1 MTYSRNA
8 ASSTVAPIGSAPLQK
23 NNHTVEAA
31 LGYGADKWSARL
43 ASSFSLETDLVRQ
56 GDSRVKTQTLTA
68 SFRPLDILTIAPTLG
83 YRAERQ
89 DWSGASIDS
98 PSVSLAMKYK
108 QSQRLLFSALGN
120 YSETRS
126 SDRLIGLENVGGR
139 GVVAWDL
146 QQSRQWSTQLS
157 VEGGYNRQLNLTT
170 PSAQLEDLS
179 GLLRLVLSPL

>member
-1 MTYSRNA
+1 
-8 ASSTVAPIGSAPLQK
+8 
-23 NNHTVEAA
+23 
-31 LGYGADKWSARL
+31 
-43 ASSFSLETDLVRQ
+43 
-56 GDSRVKTQTLTA
+56 
-68 SFRPLDILTIAPTLG
+68 
-83 YRAERQ
+83 
-89 DWSGASIDS
+89 
-98 PSVSLAMKYK
+98 MKYK
-108 QSQRLLFSALGN
+108 QSQRLLISALGN

-126 SDRLIGLENVGGR
+126 SDRLIELENVGGR